1 MNIQQISFGFIEF
14 FLTIFIS
21 FVLIFFCYRLLL
33 ALTPKFDE
41 EEQLKRKNV
50 SVGLVLG
57 GILLGEAIIVKQA
70 IYPVMAVVQLFILGE
85 DRSFFSFIK
94 TLGLSIGHVLMAGI
108 LAVVSMLFCFWLFN
122 LLTPR
127 IDQYEEIKQNNM
139 AVAVFMALF
148 IVGICLLLSTGVS
161 GLIKALIPFPDIGS
175 IPLR

>member
-57 GILLGEAIIVKQA
+57 GILLGEVIIVKQA

>member
-1 MNIQQISFGFIEF
+1 MNTQQIFLGLIEF
-14 FLTIFIS
+14 FLTLFIS
-21 FVLIFFCYRLLL
+21 FVLIFFCYRVFL
-33 ALTPKFDE
+33 ALTHKFDE
-41 EEQLKRKNV
+41 EEQLRRKNV

-94 TLGLSIGHVLMAGI
+94 TLGLCVGHILLTGVLAIGGI
-108 LAVVSMLFCFWLFN
+108 LISFWLFDR
-122 LLTPR
+122 LTPR
-127 IDQYEEIKQNNM
+127 LDQYEEIKQNNM

-161 GLIKALIPFPDIGS
+161 GLVKALIPFPDIGS
-175 IPLR
+175 ISLR